1 MSLALWIL
9 KWLRIVDEFD
19 GEEDNFLFKWEI
31 GVDKFDDDDVFVV
44 VVVVDD
50 NGILD
55 GTGFFNEI
63 EVNDDGLTSE
73 SIQIKTTCQ
82 NSCSFFY

>member
-9 KWLRIVDEFD
+9 KWLRIVDELD
-19 GEEDNFLFKWEI
+19 DDDDNFLFKWER
-31 GVDKFDDDDVFVV
+31 GVDKFDGDVLVV
-44 VVVVDD
+44 VVVEEIDDD

-73 SIQIKTTCQ
+73 SIQIKK
-82 NSCSFFY
+82 